1 MRLVA
6 WNCNMALH
14 RKLDALRLLKP
25 DIAVISECASPERL
39 HALGAL
45 DGISGD
51 PIWIGDN
58 PTKGLA
64 VLAFNGYRLSLAR
77 EFYPT
82 LRHLAPVHVTAPV
95 TCNLL
100 AVWAQ
105 NVSGG
110 NVRKRQAGPLRR
122 GLAKYRSFLAEA
134 PAIVAGDLNNNVI
147 WHKPGYRINH
157 GLSVAILESYGL
169 VSAYHERMAERQGE
183 ESIPTLYWRD
193 RKKDGPTYHI
203 DYVFLPRAWL
213 DRIRGFSVGTF
224 EEWCGSGL
232 SDHVP
237 VVVDVAVEED
247 LHATLTHPSPSLRS
261 APGPSLSHFVGEG
274 PQSPS
279 PVLGREREGPIAVR
293 RWEGEGR

>member
-14 RKLDALRLLKP
+14 RKLDALRRLAP

-39 HALGAL
+39 RALGAL
-45 DGISGD
+45 DEADND

-64 VLAFNGYRLSLAR
+64 IFAFNGYRLSLAR
-77 EFYPT
+77 EFHPT
-82 LRHLAPVHVTAPV
+82 LRHLAPVHVTGPA

-105 NVSGG
+105 NLSGG

-122 GLAKYRSFLAEA
+122 GLAKYKSFLSER

-157 GLSVAILESYGL
+157 GISVEILESYGL
-169 VSAYHERMAERQGE
+169 VSAYHERMGEKQGE

-203 DYVFLPRAWL
+203 DYVFLPRMWL

-237 VVVDVAVEED
+237 VVVDLAPDARASGSPPQNVASPP
-247 LHATLTHPSPSLRS
+247 HSPATVYRSRPSARL
-261 APGPSLSHFVGEG
+261 
-274 PQSPS
+274 
-279 PVLGREREGPIAVR
+279 VR
-293 RWEGEGR
+293 

>member
-14 RKLDALRLLKP
+14 RKLDALRRLAP
-25 DIAVISECASPERL
+25 DVAVISECACPERL
-39 HALGAL
+39 EAVGAL

-51 PIWIGDN
+51 PIWVGDN

-82 LRHLAPVHVTAPV
+82 LRHLAPVHVTGPLEF
-95 TCNLL
+95 NLL

-105 NVSGG
+105 NISGG

-122 GLAKYRSFLAEA
+122 GLGKYRHFLSEK

-147 WHKPGYRINH
+147 WHKPGYWINH
-157 GLSVAILESYGL
+157 GISVSILESYGL
-169 VSAYHERMAERQGE
+169 VSAYHARTGE
-183 ESIPTLYWRD
+183 EQGKETVPTLYWRD
-193 RKKDGPTYHI
+193 RRKDGPTYHI
-203 DYVFLPRAWL
+203 DYVFLPQAWL
-213 DRIRGFSVGTF
+213 GRVRELSIGTF
-224 EEWCGSGL
+224 EDWCGARL

-237 VVVDVAVEED
+237 VVVEVDAAPAVAPVRAEAFEQVGAAP
-247 LHATLTHPSPSLRS
+247 HPATAKLALAR
-261 APGPSLSHFVGEG
+261 
-274 PQSPS
+274 
-279 PVLGREREGPIAVR
+279 
-293 RWEGEGR
+293 

>member
-14 RKLDALRLLKP
+14 RKLDGLRRLKP
-25 DIAVISECASPERL
+25 DIAVISECACPERL
-39 HALGAL
+39 DALGAL
-45 DGISGD
+45 EGISGE
-51 PIWIGDN
+51 PIWVGDN

-77 EFYPT
+77 EFFPT
-82 LRHLAPVHVTAPV
+82 LRHLAPVHVTGPARF
-95 TCNLL
+95 NLL

-105 NVSGG
+105 NISGG

-122 GLAKYRSFLAEA
+122 GLGKYKTFLTQL

-157 GLSVAILESYGL
+157 GISVATLESYGL
-169 VSAYHERMAERQGE
+169 VSAYHARTGE
-183 ESIPTLYWRD
+183 EQGKETVPTLYWRD

-203 DYVFLPRAWL
+203 DYVFLPRMWL
-213 DRIRGFSVGTF
+213 DGVRDFSIGTF
-224 EEWCGSGL
+224 EDWCGAKL

-237 VVVDVAVEED
+237 VVVDVAIEESVVET
-247 LHATLTHPSPSLRS
+247 TLTLPALTRWAPPSPTQ
-261 APGPSLSHFVGEG
+261 A
-274 PQSPS
+274 
-279 PVLGREREGPIAVR
+279 RERGSRTPRPRSGRGRDPAPSIAK
-293 RWEGEGR
+293 GLAG

>member
-14 RKLDALRLLKP
+14 RKLDALRRLAP
-25 DIAVISECASPERL
+25 DIAVVSECACPERL
-39 HALGAL
+39 RALAAL
-45 DGISGD
+45 DDITGD

-58 PTKGLA
+58 PNKGLA

-77 EFYPT
+77 EFHPT
-82 LRHLAPVHVTAPV
+82 LRHLAPVHITGPAA
-95 TCNLL
+95 CNLL

-122 GLAKYRSFLAEA
+122 GLKKYKSFLSDG
-134 PAIVAGDLNNNVI
+134 PAIVAGDFNNNVI
-147 WHKPGYRINH
+147 WHKPGYWINH
-157 GLSVAILESYGL
+157 GISVAILESYGL
-169 VSAYHERMAERQGE
+169 VSAYHARTGEQQGE
-183 ESIPTLYWRD
+183 ETMPTLYWRD
-193 RKKDGPTYHI
+193 RRKDGPTYHI

-213 DRIRGFSVGTF
+213 DRIRGFDVGSF

-237 VVVDVAVEED
+237 VVADVDVDARHRPPSALIPSEVEER
-247 LHATLTHPSPSLRS
+247 ARS
-261 APGPSLSHFVGEG
+261 GRVR
-274 PQSPS
+274 
-279 PVLGREREGPIAVR
+279 VLEAAKETP
-293 RWEGEGR
+293 

>member
-14 RKLDALRLLKP
+14 RKLDALRRLQP

-64 VLAFNGYRLSLAR
+64 VLAFNDYRLSLAR
-77 EFYPT
+77 EFYPR
-82 LRHLAPVHVTAPV
+82 LRHLAPVHVTGPTA
-95 TCNLL
+95 CNLL

-122 GLAKYRSFLAEA
+122 GLTKYKSFLSES
-134 PAIVAGDLNNNVI
+134 PAIVAGDFNNNVI
-147 WHKPGYRINH
+147 WHKPGYWINH

-169 VSAYHERMAERQGE
+169 VSAYHERMSERQGE

-203 DYVFLPRAWL
+203 DYVFLPRTWL

-247 LHATLTHPSPSLRS
+247 LRATLTLPSPSLRS

-274 PQSPS
+274 QASARPKGPS
-279 PVLGREREGPIAVR
+279 PALA
-293 RWEGEGR
+293 GEGGAHSR

>member
-14 RKLDALRLLKP
+14 RKLHALRRLVP
-25 DIAVISECASPERL
+25 DIAVVSECASPERL
-39 HALGAL
+39 RGLAAL
-45 DGISGD
+45 DDISGD

-58 PTKGLA
+58 PNKGLA

-77 EFYPT
+77 EFHPT
-82 LRHLAPVHVTAPV
+82 LRHLAPVHITGPAS
-95 TCNLL
+95 CNLL

-122 GLAKYRSFLAEA
+122 GLKKYKSFLSGGS
-134 PAIVAGDLNNNVI
+134 AIVAGDFNNNVI
-147 WHKPGYRINH
+147 WHKPGYWINH
-157 GLSVAILESYGL
+157 GISVAILESYGL
-169 VSAYHERMAERQGE
+169 VSAYHARTGERQGE
-183 ESIPTLYWRD
+183 ETMPTLYWRD
-193 RKKDGPTYHI
+193 RRKDGPTYHI

-213 DRIRGFSVGTF
+213 DRIRGFDVGSF

-237 VVVDVAVEED
+237 VVVDVDVGARD
-247 LHATLTHPSPSLRS
+247 PRPPSALISS
-261 APGPSLSHFVGEG
+261 EV
-274 PQSPS
+274 
-279 PVLGREREGPIAVR
+279 
-293 RWEGEGR
+293 EGRAGSGWVRALEAAKETP